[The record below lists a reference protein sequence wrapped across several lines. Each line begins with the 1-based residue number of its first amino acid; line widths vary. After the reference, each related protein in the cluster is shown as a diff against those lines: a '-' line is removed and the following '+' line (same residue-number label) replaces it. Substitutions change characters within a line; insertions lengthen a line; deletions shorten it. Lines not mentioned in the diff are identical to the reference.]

1 VKALI
6 DHNARLVARLADG
19 RTALHLAA
27 ARGNVEMV
35 KMIMQRSEQNEEEEA
50 KKEDIRKQ
58 ARMAAREGKSEPMEV
73 DGDTKEDRDEDS
85 DIEMVDEADS
95 DEDMHST
102 TTGSYVKV
110 KDDNKK
116 GEELLPE
123 DEEEDEPDVY
133 DVNVLTWD
141 TQCSP
146 LHYAILNGNIGVV
159 KTLVQDFGADVLLP
173 VKLLN
178 SHDKSPRGAI
188 LTLVLALKLP
198 LDQAKAMT
206 QALLEIGASSAQA
219 DMKQATA
226 LHYISGDQPRILET
240 LFQFDEPA
248 AKRAINHLAV
258 TGSSWSP
265 SAQSPLMSAILRGN
279 SLAALKLL
287 EAGSA
292 PSVDFNSWIKSTE
305 TQDERITTRDSKQNH
320 NDFVRD
326 VEQPVMLAVQTEMTG
341 LVMELLARGADP
353 NTLPKETQRDLLYG
367 YNQRGHTMQ
376 SLLDVVRGKIQNLRR
391 YKDEK
396 PPAEPEYKLKEGADY
411 LDGIQTGTYKDFVAK
426 VKLEETRVSDKQVK
440 ETWEKR
446 LKEYNER
453 KGIAEKQEAIDALAA
468 EFEQVEKELV
478 AKGAKTFQELHPEKV
493 VEKDDSHRRRSHDR
507 ETPPFGIEFDF
518 KVHDLTDETREA
530 YLKL

>member
-1 VKALI
+1 
-6 DHNARLVARLADG
+6 
-19 RTALHLAA
+19 
-27 ARGNVEMV
+27 
-35 KMIMQRSEQNEEEEA
+35 
-50 KKEDIRKQ
+50 
-58 ARMAAREGKSEPMEV
+58 
-73 DGDTKEDRDEDS
+73 
-85 DIEMVDEADS
+85 
-95 DEDMHST
+95 
-102 TTGSYVKV
+102 
-110 KDDNKK
+110 
-116 GEELLPE
+116 
-123 DEEEDEPDVY
+123 
-133 DVNVLTWD
+133 
-141 TQCSP
+141 
-146 LHYAILNGNIGVV
+146 
-159 KTLVQDFGADVLLP
+159 
-173 VKLLN
+173 
-178 SHDKSPRGAI
+178 
-188 LTLVLALKLP
+188 
-198 LDQAKAMT
+198 
-206 QALLEIGASSAQA
+206 
-219 DMKQATA
+219 MKQATA